1 MGAISIAK
9 KFVKGKKPKTKTEK
23 PQWEKEK
30 EIDRD
35 LSRYGVGMTAALLP
49 GVGNEYDKRKRLKK
63 LQKNRR
69 GTQTTPSI
77 TDRQY
82 LKDK

>member
-9 KFVKGKKPKTKTEK
+9 KFLKGKKPKKKTEK
-23 PQWEKEK
+23 PQWEK

-35 LSRYGVGMTAALLP
+35 LSRYGVGLSAVLLP
-49 GVGNEYDKRKRLKK
+49 GVGNEYEKRKRLKK

-77 TDRQY
+77 IDRQY